1 MRAASEMHGGWPGIV
16 LVWVLALAGAVL
28 VIGLAYSGAG
38 EWMGDATA
46 LGVYGALG
54 MVFAA
59 SVIAAMI
66 VQLLMRR
73 PDGLVTRLSTSLS
86 GAAVVMLL
94 AAVVVTPTAL
104 G

>member
-16 LVWVLALAGAVL
+16 FVWVLALAGAVL
-28 VIGLAYSGAG
+28 VIGLAYSGVG
-38 EWMGDATA
+38 EWMGDAT
-46 LGVYGALG
+46 
-54 MVFAA
+54 
-59 SVIAAMI
+59 VIAAMI

-86 GAAVVMLL
+86 GAAIVMLL
-94 AAVVVTPTAL
+94 AALVVTPTAL

>member
-1 MRAASEMHGGWPGIV
+1 MQAGSETRGGWPGIV
-16 LVWVLALAGAVL
+16 LVWVLALVGAVL
-28 VIGLAYSGAG
+28 VVVLAYSGVG

-59 SVIAAMI
+59 SVILAMI

-73 PDGLVTRLSTSLS
+73 PDGLVTRLSTSLA

>member
-28 VIGLAYSGAG
+28 VIGLAHSGVG

-86 GAAVVMLL
+86 GAAIVMLL
-94 AAVVVTPTAL
+94 AALVVTPTAL